1 MEGSKADYIY
11 MYEDSRLYCSPYV
24 SLHVVTCT
32 DNFFFTVTGTKKYH
46 EMTMSILASALF
58 IALCVGITEAE
69 TYSGFPEKDMEDT
82 RLIKCRTMCGDRY
95 YQCLL
100 GDCRNNADC
109 EQRCTLSFRGCYRD
123 CDKFIT
129 TTTTASTMH
138 YENDVLKDDDI

>member
-1 MEGSKADYIY
+1 
-11 MYEDSRLYCSPYV
+11 
-24 SLHVVTCT
+24 
-32 DNFFFTVTGTKKYH
+32 
-46 EMTMSILASALF
+46 MTMSILASALF

-129 TTTTASTMH
+129 TTTTAGTTH
-138 YENDVLKDDDI
+138 YENDVFKDDDI